1 MIRSEQVFSEVKNQK
16 LPLTKTQKINFDNTS
31 NDFFCVL
38 FLNTNLFT
46 VKREIEKVPEVPT
59 LHSFSHM
66 VTVYLKKQIE
76 TDQRWRNELVRF
88 IRCSKVQVRDIIR
101 HSQCFI
107 STLESIALQRCLRL
121 L

>member
-1 MIRSEQVFSEVKNQK
+1 MIRSEQVFLEVKNQK

-59 LHSFSHM
+59 LHLFSFFFRR
-66 VTVYLKKQIE
+66 IE
-76 TDQRWRNELVRF
+76 EKNNYYYIYT
-88 IRCSKVQVRDIIR
+88 
-101 HSQCFI
+101 
-107 STLESIALQRCLRL
+107 
-121 L
+121 